1 MAFDHQIDQTELQPK
16 RVSKARFR
24 KRIFEAWA
32 GRCAYCADLADTL
45 DHVLP
50 RSRGGLT
57 VAANLVPAC
66 RRCNGAKGST
76 DWREW
81 FEAQAWHCP
90 EREGRI
96 DGWLRGGNPPA
107 GQHHGQHVDGVVA

>member
-1 MAFDHQIDQTELQPK
+1 MPPFDHQIDQTELQPK
-16 RVSKARFR
+16 KATKARFR
-24 KRIFEAWA
+24 RRIFAEWNHQ
-32 GRCAYCADLADTL
+32 CAYCTDPADTL

-57 VAANLVPAC
+57 VAENLIPAC
-66 RRCNGAKGST
+66 RRCNGAKSSA

-81 FEAQAWHCP
+81 FRAQAWHCI

-96 DGWLRGGNPPA
+96 DGWLGGGLHTEGIAQAPPS
-107 GQHHGQHVDGVVA
+107 